1 MTYEETFAT
10 ISRLADDLARRGF
23 TKLPAERELA
33 ERLNVSRSS
42 VRRALAELED
52 EGIVHR
58 KRGRTGGAYLTAAQS
73 QPDNTFVDEVDPAE
87 GRRVERPLGTVVG
100 VPQMLRSQGFESG
113 TRLLSASYEHPTEEE
128 RHYFDIDSDDL
139 IAAIVR
145 IRFADGDSLSLESF
159 RVSATRF
166 PQLLE
171 RSLIGSLYEL
181 LVEHYG
187 VRPTT
192 ADEQIR
198 VVCAS
203 PRVAAALA
211 VEVGTPLLKVTRNT
225 YDQFG
230 EPVEMS
236 VDYFRADR
244 TVLHVPAHPGDGQ
257 EPGAHRLQHRLEMGH
272 HDTQREVTTD
282 A

>member
-1 MTYEETFAT
+1 MTQEETFAT

-23 TKLPAERELA
+23 MKLPAERELA

-42 VRRALAELED
+42 IRRALTKLE
-52 EGIVHR
+52 EQGTIHR
-58 KRGRTGGAYLTAAQS
+58 KRGRTGGAYLTAAET
-73 QPDNTFVDEVDPAE
+73 QPDTTFADELDPAD

-113 TRLLSASYEHPTEEE
+113 TRLLSASYEHPTPEE
-128 RHYFDIDSDDL
+128 RGFFGIGPDDL

-159 RVSATRF
+159 RVSASRF

-171 RSLIGSLYEL
+171 RSLIGSLYEV
-181 LVEHYG
+181 LVDHYG
-187 VRPTT
+187 ARPTT

-211 VEVGTPLLKVTRNT
+211 VDVGTPLLKVNRNT
-225 YDQFG
+225 YDQVG

-244 TVLHVPAHPGDGQ
+244 TVLHVPAHPGNGQ
-257 EPGAHRLQHRLEMGH
+257 EAGAHRLKHRLEMAHG
-272 HDTQREVTTD
+272 DRREVTAD

>member
-10 ISRLADDLARRGF
+10 ITRLADDLARRGF

-42 VRRALAELED
+42 IRRALAELE
-52 EGIVHR
+52 EKGVVHR
-58 KRGRTGGAYLTAAQS
+58 KRGRTGGAYLTAAES
-73 QPDNTFVDEVDPAE
+73 APDTTFSDEVDPAE

-113 TRLLSASYEHPTEEE
+113 TRLLSASYEHPTAEE
-128 RHYFDIDSDDL
+128 REYFGLGPDDL

-187 VRPTT
+187 VRPAT

-198 VVCAS
+198 VVSAS

-211 VEVGTPLLKVTRNT
+211 VEVGTPLLKVNRNS
-225 YDQFG
+225 YDGFG
-230 EPVEMS
+230 APVEMS

-244 TVLHVPAHPGDGQ
+244 TVLHVPAQPGNGQ
-257 EPGAHRLQHRLEMGH
+257 EPGAHRLQHRL
-272 HDTQREVTTD
+272 DTAADAQRGIAAD